1 MKKNLRNFFE
11 GKSFNVD
18 EAKKIAIALERQGFR
33 FYNDMKDRVRDEKI
47 RPVFTQMAAEE
58 QKHIVD
64 IEALI
69 DDPDS
74 EWYLDP
80 ATEEMVQQYFEDY
93 LQGRLFPTGADAE
106 EAVMQLENEI
116 AAVELAHNFEKD
128 AVAFYAELAR
138 QASSDD
144 TRQAFDSLRGVEE
157 GHVKTLGDLL
167 QRLEG

>member
-1 MKKNLRNFFE
+1 MKKNLMNFFE

-33 FYNDMKDRVRDEKI
+33 FYNDMKDRVREERI

-58 QKHIVD
+58 QKHITD
-64 IEALI
+64 IEALLG
-69 DDPDS
+69 DPDS

-80 ATEEMVQQYFEDY
+80 STEEMVQQYFEDY
-93 LQGRLFPTGADAE
+93 LQGKLFPTGSDAE
-106 EAVMQLENEI
+106 ATVMQLENEI
-116 AAVELAHNFEKD
+116 AAVQLAHNFEKD
-128 AVAFYAELAR
+128 AVAFYAEL
-138 QASSDD
+138 
-144 TRQAFDSLRGVEE
+144 TRMADNEETKKVFKSLRGVEE